1 MPSGKHRRASWVSSV
16 REFIFSPLPS
26 LLSSSGGVELT
37 KSKNTFRK
45 IDISAFRFSL
55 ATFSQVRIISPRF
68 LEEEEERRTNNMRYT
83 IMHEQLNLHI
93 LYVGKTTGERHRGS
107 SITRLRQS
115 TQKTKNFISGTVK
128 KTKPTTPV
136 GKSSITRYCTP
147 QRRKNKKA
155 SWKV

>member
-1 MPSGKHRRASWVSSV
+1 MSSV
-16 REFIFSPLPS
+16 GEFIFSPLPS

-68 LEEEEERRTNNMRYT
+68 SEEEEERRTNNMRYT

-115 TQKTKNFISGTVK
+115 VYPENEKLYKWNCEKDQAHNASREELNYAVLYATKTKK
-128 KTKPTTPV
+128 
-136 GKSSITRYCTP
+136 
-147 QRRKNKKA
+147 
-155 SWKV
+155 

>member
-1 MPSGKHRRASWVSSV
+1 MSSV

-55 ATFSQVRIISPRF
+55 ATFSQVRIISSRF
-68 LEEEEERRTNNMRYT
+68 SEEEEERRTNNMRYT

-136 GKSSITRYCTP
+136 GKS
-147 QRRKNKKA
+147 
-155 SWKV
+155 